1 MRYPTV
7 LTRRR
12 PRQVSSPTNPRA
24 TVPSWQETD
33 DAPLAG
39 FLDPGDPA
47 EAPAASREEVVTTA
61 TLYLAPGADVRRGDL
76 LTDGTRSWRVQGVPA
91 VPVNPFTGWAPHTV
105 AHLKEVRG

>member
-1 MRYPTV
+1 M
-7 LTRRR
+7 
-12 PRQVSSPTNPRA
+12 
-24 TVPSWQETD
+24 
-33 DAPLAG
+33 
-39 FLDPGDPA
+39 
-47 EAPAASREEVVTTA
+47 TTA